1 MLETVDALNNLHMGS
16 KYDIITIRQ
25 MKLILL
31 FQLSSNFCNFLF
43 DGV

>member
-1 MLETVDALNNLHMGS
+1 MLETVDALNNLHTGS